1 MRKLT
6 ALVDH
11 LLAASGLARE
21 QANAF
26 ADEGTLL
33 PTGRH
38 LGFVMPE
45 PCIPSLGDAVG
56 AVAPDS
62 AEGASGEFTSPDI
75 CCAAEAG
82 KQRQQLEV
90 GVWSYEGVIQ
100 LERYPF
106 DGPTLLSH
114 VLSWLADHDAERQQ
128 QDVKDPKV
136 TLHINDAHTCDV
148 EIAVEFEEA
157 LTVVECFEGEEGS
170 VLYQGKRWR
179 LAAPDMTPAEKLAG
193 MKGRIRE

>member
-11 LLAASGLARE
+11 LLAVSGLARE
-21 QANAF
+21 QCTAF

-38 LGFVMPE
+38 LGFVLDE
-45 PCIPSLGDAVG
+45 
-56 AVAPDS
+56 
-62 AEGASGEFTSPDI
+62 EGTRWE
-75 CCAAEAG
+75 
-82 KQRQQLEV
+82 QLET
-90 GVWSYEGVIQ
+90 GVWAYEGVIQ

-114 VLSWLADHDAERQQ
+114 VLGWLADHDAERQQ

-136 TLHINDAHTCDV
+136 TVHINDAHTCDV

-157 LTVVECFEGEEGS
+157 LTAVEDA
-170 VLYQGKRWR
+170 QGPIHYRGRRWR
-179 LAAPDMTPAEKLAG
+179 LSAPDSTPAEKLAG
-193 MKGRIRE
+193 MDGRIRE

>member
-6 ALVDH
+6 ALTAH
-11 LLAASGLARE
+11 LLAVSGLAPE

-38 LGFVMPE
+38 LGFVVSSLRT
-45 PCIPSLGDAVG
+45 PSSKA
-56 AVAPDS
+56 
-62 AEGASGEFTSPDI
+62 GELR
-75 CCAAEAG
+75 E
-82 KQRQQLEV
+82 QLEV

-114 VLSWLADHDAERQQ
+114 VLGWLADHDAERRH

-136 TLHINDAHTCDV
+136 TVHINDAHTCDV

-157 LTVVECFEGEEGS
+157 LTVVECLGRDEPGP

-179 LAAPDMTPAEKLAG
+179 PAAPDMTPAEKIAG
-193 MKGRIRE
+193 MEGRIRE